1 MLMEDLF
8 WESPYPTFTFYD
20 YLNLSDLA
28 NKGDSPT
35 PVITEMS
42 SLFTPTNHHLS
53 DNNIVNSTSSA
64 DSSLAPL
71 RSDENF
77 TNSTLLTTKTINLL
91 SAVTETQDLEDSY
104 LSSKTMTFSN
114 IDQKPHTRLLTSP
127 SKFFVSSSKTFNN
140 FTTSHTDF
148 TVSAPYNTSS
158 STRDDLNLN
167 STKTYLSQY
176 VHLFNYI
183 SPTPTFNPAISFI
196 LSHYSSFYKT
206 NPYSDISLN
215 LGNNIISSP
224 ARLLSNLSALNP
236 SNHLRNS
243 YTLANT
249 NSLNIRASVKD
260 AMVNYSA
267 FQKVF
272 RSRFDESR
280 SHSN

>member
-1 MLMEDLF
+1 
-8 WESPYPTFTFYD
+8 
-20 YLNLSDLA
+20 
-28 NKGDSPT
+28 
-35 PVITEMS
+35 MS

-53 DNNIVNSTSSA
+53 DNDATNNTSSV
-64 DSSLAPL
+64 DSTLAPF

-77 TNSTLLTTKTINLL
+77 TNSTLLTTKTVNLL

-104 LSSKTMTFSN
+104 LSSKTMTFSSIN
-114 IDQKPHTRLLTSP
+114 QKPHTLLLTSP

-148 TVSAPYNTSS
+148 NVSAPFNTSNS
-158 STRDDLNLN
+158 IRSDLN
-167 STKTYLSQY
+167 SDTTKTYLLQY
-176 VHLFNYI
+176 VNLLNYT
-183 SPTPTFNPAISFI
+183 SSTPTPNPAISSL
-196 LSHYSSFYKT
+196 LSHCINLYKFNFYPIAGLSPGSSET
-206 NPYSDISLN
+206 
-215 LGNNIISSP
+215 SSSVY
-224 ARLLSNLSALNP
+224 LLPNLSSLSR
-236 SNHLRNS
+236 SNHLRNN

-260 AMVNYSA
+260 AIVNYSA